1 MDPKGGELFVRESN
15 PEETL
20 VEDLFVTD
28 VQFVHLLVNRG
39 ERPIEPPSSWF
50 LPKFLL
56 G

>member
-1 MDPKGGELFVRESN
+1 MDPKGGELFVRELT

-20 VEDLFVTD
+20 VEGLVVTD

-39 ERPIEPPSSWF
+39 ERLIEPPSSWF